1 MQQGVKQKKNTHQ
14 NKSLN
19 KKKAQSTKCCCK
31 DAATE
36 PSAATAAELRLFSC
50 HPTREKPPA
59 SKLQGSMEN
68 MNLILGSVFP
78 KSAQFQ

>member
-1 MQQGVKQKKNTHQ
+1 MQQGEKQKKNTHQ
-14 NKSLN
+14 NKSF
-19 KKKAQSTKCCCK
+19 KKKGQSTKCCCK

-36 PSAATAAELRLFSC
+36 PSAVTAAELRLFSC
-50 HPTREKPPA
+50 HPTWEKPPP